1 MADRRLQVFHTVA
14 RLLSFTKA
22 ADALHMTQPAVTFQV
37 RQLEEYFNTR
47 LFDRTHNRITLTPA
61 GERVYTYADHIFEL
75 YREMENSVREL
86 TGEISGVLAIGASTT
101 VAEYMLPTF
110 LGDFKLK
117 YPNVTVRLKVSNTE
131 GIVSMVENNVIDLGV
146 VEAIVPNQNLAVELC
161 GRDDLVVIMHPRH
174 ELAQSTAVSMMELR
188 SYPYVCREEGSG
200 TLDVIIEYL
209 GKLGM
214 HLSDLRVVMEL
225 GSAESI
231 KGAVEVG
238 MGVSVVSLATIQKEL
253 RLGSLVAVPLSP
265 PLTRPFAF
273 VHQRLKFRMRAVDEL
288 LEFARRYC
296 RSHFPQGAGIVPPG
310 TDANLSNQT

>member
-61 GERVYTYADHIFEL
+61 GVRVYTYADSIFEV

-86 TGEISGVLAIGASTT
+86 TGEISGMLAIGASTT
-101 VAEYMLPTF
+101 VAEYMLPTL

-117 YPNVTVRLKVSNTE
+117 HPNVTVRLKVSNTE
-131 GIVSMVENNVIDLGV
+131 GVVSMVENNVIDLGI
-146 VEAIVPNQNLAVELC
+146 VEAIVSSRNLVVESC
-161 GRDDLVVIMHPRH
+161 GRDELVVIMPPGH
-174 ELAQSTAVSMMELR
+174 ELAQHTMVSMMDLR
-188 SYPYVCREEGSG
+188 DHSYICREEGSG

-214 HLSDLRVVMEL
+214 HLSDLRIVMEL
-225 GSAESI
+225 GSPESI
-231 KGAVEVG
+231 KGTVEAG
-238 MGVSVVSLATIQKEL
+238 MGISIVSKTTIQKEL
-253 RLGSLVAVPLSP
+253 RLGSLVAIPLEPPLS
-265 PLTRPFAF
+265 RPFSF

-296 RSHFPQGAGIVPPG
+296 RSHLTQVPGSVVQSEVDSHCHP
-310 TDANLSNQT
+310 